1 MGPAGRALRENS
13 SRRIYPER
21 LSGISS
27 EKRNNLTMTRRLSDR
42 DLDPSWSLELGEL
55 EKTIKRYG
63 VRRAIALDVP
73 PKKEVEERD
82 EGLG

>member
-1 MGPAGRALRENS
+1 
-13 SRRIYPER
+13 
-21 LSGISS
+21 
-27 EKRNNLTMTRRLSDR
+27 MTRRLSDR